1 MRRDPASLTPVKTF
15 VKDAATLIV
24 FSTPSSSSLPPE
36 TTCGKIP
43 ARYGRQRVH
52 FLTHPHVRIARVI
65 GIMAIAAG
73 FVLGIEGLNRP
84 NSVWLHAALGLIVIG
99 LCAQGYAFSRSLLD
113 KIRSRH
119 NQNS

>member
-1 MRRDPASLTPVKTF
+1 MNV
-15 VKDAATLIV
+15 
-24 FSTPSSSSLPPE
+24 
-36 TTCGKIP
+36 
-43 ARYGRQRVH
+43 
-52 FLTHPHVRIARVI
+52 LTHPHVWIARVI

>member
-1 MRRDPASLTPVKTF
+1 
-15 VKDAATLIV
+15 
-24 FSTPSSSSLPPE
+24 
-36 TTCGKIP
+36 
-43 ARYGRQRVH
+43 
-52 FLTHPHVRIARVI
+52 
-65 GIMAIAAG
+65 MAIATG

-113 KIRSRH
+113 NIRSRH